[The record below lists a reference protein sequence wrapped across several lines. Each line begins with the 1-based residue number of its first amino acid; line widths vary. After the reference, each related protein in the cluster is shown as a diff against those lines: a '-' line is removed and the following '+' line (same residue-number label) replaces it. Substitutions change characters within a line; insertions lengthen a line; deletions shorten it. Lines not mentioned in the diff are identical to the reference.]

1 MSTDDQADPRGVM
14 RNRPDNVDVL
24 ASTVIS
30 VLRDRQAVSGEGL
43 RQFVLD
49 QTLSRVLSK
58 KHFAPDVVLAELRG
72 YRLSVDAIIDLYVPA
87 TARLLGE
94 QWVDDKISF
103 ADVTIGTMRL
113 QALLADA
120 SGASRIDHKAG
131 AVRLNTLVLIP
142 QGEQHFLGA
151 SVVAAQLRRLGCEV
165 AMSYDEDHGALTAR
179 LINDVPDLILATCGR
194 RETLA
199 SVANTI
205 QVIRKAIGGVP
216 TLAVG
221 GACKV
226 SKERI
231 LEMTGA
237 DIVTSVTEEAVG
249 YCLKHAKSAS
259 IS

>member
-1 MSTDDQADPRGVM
+1 MSTDDQTDPRGVM
-14 RNRPDNVDVL
+14 RNRPDSVDVL

-30 VLRDRQAVSGEGL
+30 VLRDRQAVSCEGL

-49 QTLSRVLSK
+49 QISSRVLSK

-87 TARLLGE
+87 AARMLGE

-120 SGASRIDHKAG
+120 SGASCVDHKVG
-131 AVRLNTLVLIP
+131 AVRLNALVVIP
-142 QGEQHFLGA
+142 QNEQHFLGA

-179 LINDVPDLILATCGR
+179 LINDVPDLVLVTCGR
-194 RETLA
+194 LETLP

-205 QVIRKAIGGVP
+205 QVVRKAVGNDP

-221 GACKV
+221 GACQVNKQRV
-226 SKERI
+226 MEI
-231 LEMTGA
+231 TGA
-237 DIVTSVTEEAVG
+237 DIVTSVAEEAVAH
-249 YCLKHAKSAS
+249 CLKYVNSPS
-259 IS
+259 TS